1 MIEIC
6 YKDLQTLI
14 ESPKPDED
22 GLSLMKSNET
32 VDASPVK
39 EIRPDLKFDF
49 NQPPILQY
57 ESKEEDKNYIYVNLG
72 NQSEIICSFVEG
84 EDKKEFRGLKKYLT

>member
-1 MIEIC
+1 
-6 YKDLQTLI
+6 
-14 ESPKPDED
+14 
-22 GLSLMKSNET
+22 MKSNET

-39 EIRPDLKFDF
+39 GIRPDLKFDF

-57 ESKEEDKNYIYVNLG
+57 ESKEEEDKNYIYVNLG

-84 EDKKEFRGLKKYLT
+84 EDDKKEFRGLKKYLT